1 MLATEEAL
9 KRFRDQVVKN
19 ARTNLTKGNK
29 NVTRSLYDS
38 IKGFYKV
45 MPNSISLEFEML
57 PWGEFQDKGVKGAG
71 GVRKSTS
78 KFNRRNNKGKIWKQK
93 APNSP
98 FSFKMGDENKP
109 SVKHFVQWSNSK
121 GLNPYAVRD
130 SVYHQGIKPSLFFTK
145 AFEAAY
151 KNLPAELIEA
161 YGLEVEEQFITIIKQ
176 P

>member
-9 KRFRDQVVKN
+9 KKFRDQVVKN

-45 MPNSISLEFEML
+45 MPNSIYLEFEML

-78 KFNRRNNKGKIWKQK
+78 KFNRRNNKGKIWKQN

-98 FSFKMGDENKP
+98 FAFRDIKP

-145 AFEAAY
+145 AFESAY
-151 KNLPAELIEA
+151 KNLPNDLIEA
-161 YGLEVEEQFITIIKQ
+161 YGLEVEKQFITIIEQ